1 MFKFCKREGE
11 YMRAVSGLAENSPT
25 LVAGNFSQ
33 GGAKNCTF
41 GIVAKAIWRKPASE
55 LAYRCKVSER
65 TAKYWLSGAYDP
77 SCAALLAIMDEIVR
91 K

>member
-1 MFKFCKREGE
+1 
-11 YMRAVSGLAENSPT
+11 MRAASTSAAVAAMEVVGNVSH
-25 LVAGNFSQ
+25 V
-33 GGAKNCTF
+33 GAKNCTF

>member
-1 MFKFCKREGE
+1 
-11 YMRAVSGLAENSPT
+11 MRGQYGSAAVAAMEVVGNSSPM
-25 LVAGNFSQ
+25 
-33 GGAKNCTF
+33 GAKNCTF

-55 LAYRCKVSER
+55 LAFRCKVSER
-65 TAKYWLSGAYDP
+65 TAKYWLSGDYAP